1 MTEQTEKNFS
11 GFRVWLLASRPKTLP
26 AAISPV
32 IIGTAMAFYDGRLHI
47 LSALLA
53 AAGALLIQIGTN
65 FANDYFDFFKGV
77 DDKDRLGP
85 LRATQA
91 GLVDPQKMKR
101 AFIIV
106 FLSASLAGG
115 YLVYRGGWPV
125 VIIGALS
132 ILCGIAYT
140 GGPYPLGYNGLG
152 DLFVLIFF
160 GPVAVGG
167 TYYVQ
172 ALEINRIVL
181 LAGLAPGL
189 LSVAI
194 LTVNNL
200 RDIYTDKK
208 AGKKTL
214 PVRFGENFA
223 RWEYLLCLILS
234 CLIIIPLIL
243 QTRAHFLSLSVF
255 IILLP
260 AVPSIKII
268 FKIKPGIIFNKVLAG
283 TGQLLFIYSIL
294 FSIGWIL

>member
-1 MTEQTEKNFS
+1 MTPQTEKNFS
-11 GFRVWLLASRPKTLP
+11 GFRIWLLASRPKTLP
-26 AAISPV
+26 AALSPV
-32 IIGTAMAFYDGRLHI
+32 IMGTAMAFYDDKLH
-47 LSALLA
+47 LVSALLA
-53 AAGALLIQIGTN
+53 AIGALLIQIGTN
-65 FANDYFDFFKGV
+65 FANDYFDYFKGV

-91 GLVDPQKMKR
+91 GLVDPGKMKR
-101 AFIIV
+101 AFILV
-106 FLSASLAGG
+106 FFLAALTGV
-115 YLVYRGGWPV
+115 YLIYRGGWPV

-132 ILCGIAYT
+132 IISGIAYT

-152 DLFVLIFF
+152 DLFVLFFF

-172 ALEINRIVL
+172 ALEINHIVL
-181 LAGLAPGL
+181 LAGIAPGL

-214 PVRFGENFA
+214 PVRFGEKFA
-223 RWEYLLCLILS
+223 RWEYLLCLIFACFLVV
-234 CLIIIPLIL
+234 LLTI
-243 QTRAHFLSLSVF
+243 QTRAHFLSLFVF
-255 IILLP
+255 LILLF

-268 FKIKPGIIFNKVLAG
+268 FNIKPGIIFNKVLAS
-283 TGQLLFIYSIL
+283 TGQLLFIYSII
-294 FSIGWIL
+294 FSVGWIL